1 MGGCGCGIRSPLL
14 IEGRRMKQ
22 YKAAI
27 LGSENF
33 HAKGIARDLLEG
45 YMPNVTLVGAYGTE
59 EKANQYMR
67 EMGVELVT
75 DDPTAFTDD
84 ADILF
89 ITSRHGD
96 SHLPLARPYMT
107 KGRIIWVD
115 KPLAI
120 QPAYFEAL
128 MEEAEQSGALLW
140 GSSFLGKAEAFAP
153 LIQAV
158 KHPETLGRLCGG
170 TIATPVRR
178 DPEYGGFFFYTQ
190 HLVEIAIAIFG
201 SDIKSVFATESANG
215 YTVILRYENFDIPAT
230 YREGS
235 FHYDACACFEQG
247 SVTGH
252 VTPDDVSTMHR
263 LIFEEV
269 EYAMRHQTAYLTRAQ
284 MALPFH
290 ILHKLHDSLLSG
302 RFEEIK

>member
-1 MGGCGCGIRSPLL
+1 
-14 IEGRRMKQ
+14 
-22 YKAAI
+22 
-27 LGSENF
+27 
-33 HAKGIARDLLEG
+33 
-45 YMPNVTLVGAYGTE
+45 
-59 EKANQYMR
+59 MR

-75 DDPTAFTDD
+75 DDPTAFVDE

-96 SHLPLARPYMT
+96 SHLPLAHPYMT

-128 MEEAEQSGALLW
+128 MREAEQSGALLW
-140 GSSFLGKAEAFAP
+140 GSSFLPKAEAFAP

-247 SVTGH
+247 SVAGH

-263 LIFEEV
+263 YVLEEV
-269 EYAMRHQTAYLTRAQ
+269 AYAISEGKAPLTRAQ
-284 MALPFH
+284 MELPFR
-290 ILHKLHDSLLSG
+290 ILHRMYASMQSG
-302 RFEEIK
+302 EFEQI